1 VSRDLPE
8 LSGIVTAGASAG
20 GATGGYEIT
29 GKGSADGAGAAADDE
44 TEDLWR
50 SVLSRFMS
58 WLRTWRSN
66 APQHCGGGPGSP
78 QTAGIVSLLP
88 EDVTVGHWHAVNG
101 VRYTLSMNIID
112 QLCLYIANLKQW
124 FYTLNSKLVLEDPCI
139 NIAFFFTKKK
149 INLPVLVCIMEVS
162 ITMYQ

>member
-1 VSRDLPE
+1 
-8 LSGIVTAGASAG
+8 
-20 GATGGYEIT
+20 
-29 GKGSADGAGAAADDE
+29 
-44 TEDLWR
+44 
-50 SVLSRFMS
+50 MS

-66 APQHCGGGPGSP
+66 APEHFRGGPGSP

-124 FYTLNSKLVLEDPCI
+124 FYTLNSKLVLEDPRI
-139 NIAFFFTKKK
+139 NIAFFFTKKNQFASFSMHYGGVYYHVPVSSYCIRTISKLFICLTVCVEVFNK
-149 INLPVLVCIMEVS
+149 ILIHYWKPELFCRFSIFLVS
-162 ITMYQ
+162 F